1 MSVLSF
7 LQQAAANVLDG
18 VAQQGERAARVASQR
33 GASSGQIDEVAYR
46 ASEAR
51 DKARELREQAKEE
64 KKRAAAA
71 ERTRIENQLDDA
83 CSRAVAASQLA
94 NKQVLDAL
102 EEMLRRRSAEANSV
116 EITNQDEKEIIVS
129 EEKSEIIAETLQK
142 ILVLISEYASEQVGV
157 EDIRNATEDEID
169 DASSNFLDNSDDLR
183 ADILS
188 RQRVLN
194 AISEIVSKIDDAFPE
209 ETLTMGF
216 TSLSVSCTAASANG
230 LLTKAIIDDFWAKN
244 E

>member
-64 KKRAAAA
+64 KKRAAA
-71 ERTRIENQLDDA
+71 ERANIENELDDA

-94 NKQVLDAL
+94 DKQVLDAL